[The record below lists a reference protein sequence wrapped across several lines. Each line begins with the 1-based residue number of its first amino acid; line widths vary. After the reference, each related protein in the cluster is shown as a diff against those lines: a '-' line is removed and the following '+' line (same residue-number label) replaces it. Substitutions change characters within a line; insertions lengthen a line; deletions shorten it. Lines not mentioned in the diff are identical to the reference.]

1 MKNNTIEN
9 ITEYAKNAT
18 AIEEPA
24 EYSTGVK
31 VGWTAPAKW
40 WNWLMNAFS
49 RRLGE
54 TYETVKSIHEE
65 IKNAVGGTLDEN
77 NNTQLKNTLDSLGR
91 VSEVNG
97 RLPNANGKVDVFAE
111 DILGYAMIKE
121 ASGKYTIGSYGGWNT
136 PAVLPDG
143 TLVAGSNANAGIM
156 YSTDKGATW
165 TASPRT
171 SDSWNTPAVLP
182 DGTLVAGSN
191 ANAGI
196 MYSTDK
202 GVTWTASSQTT
213 GTWNTPA
220 VLPDGTLIAG
230 SDSDAGIIYSTDKG
244 TTWTAS
250 SRTVDC
256 WNTPAVLPDGTL
268 VAGGYSGD
276 GIIYS
281 TDKGATWTAS
291 PRTSGN
297 WNTPAVLPDG
307 TLVAGSDSD
316 AGIIYSTDK
325 GATWTVS
332 SQTIGSWNT
341 PAVLPDGT
349 AIVSNRAGFTGIFWI
364 ILPVSAPNLEQ
375 VKNSAASFMLVVAE
389 NTVLPKS
396 TKELFVSQGQ
406 YAMALDTKY
415 IYQASVSGDNISW
428 TLVTS
433 L

>member
-1 MKNNTIEN
+1 MKKNTIEN

-49 RRLGE
+49 KRLGE

-77 NNTQLKNTLDSLGR
+77 SNTQLKNTLDSLGR
-91 VSEVNG
+91 VQEVNG
-97 RLPNANGKVDVFAE
+97 KLPDTNGKVDVFAE

-121 ASGKYTIGSYGGWNT
+121 TSGKYTIDISGNWDN

-143 TLVAGSNANAGIM
+143 TLVAGSNSN
-156 YSTDKGATW
+156 
-165 TASPRT
+165 R
-171 SDSWNTPAVLP
+171 
-182 DGTLVAGSN
+182 GT
-191 ANAGI
+191 

-202 GVTWTASSQTT
+202 GVTWRASSQKS
-213 GTWNTPA
+213 GNWSTPA
-220 VLPDGTLIAG
+220 VLSDGTLVAG
-230 SDSDAGIIYSTDKG
+230 SNGDGRGGGSSIIYSTDKGVTWRPSSQKSGGWYTPAVLSDGTLVAGSSSGGSGIIYSTDKG
-244 TTWTAS
+244 VTWAAS
-250 SRTVDC
+250 S
-256 WNTPAVLPDGTL
+256 
-268 VAGGYSGD
+268 
-276 GIIYS
+276 
-281 TDKGATWTAS
+281 
-291 PRTSGN
+291 RTSGN

-307 TLVAGSDSD
+307 MLVAGSSNNK
-316 AGIIYSTDK
+316 AGIIYSTAK
-325 GATWTVS
+325 GVTWTAS
-332 SQTIGSWNT
+332 SQTSGNWNT

-349 AIVSNRAGFTGIFWI
+349 AIGSGSDGGIFWI
-364 ILPVSAPNLEQ
+364 ILLVPAPNLEQ
-375 VKNSAASFMLVVAE
+375 VKNSVASLMLVVAVS
-389 NTVLPKS
+389 TALPKS
-396 TKELFVSQGQ
+396 TKGLFVSQGQ
-406 YAMALDTKY
+406 YAIALDTKS